1 MRINAPGFLA
11 PLNKKAESSLLTYLL
26 QWGGTTDAKRIGIM
40 YMVFAAFMGMVGT
53 FLSLL
58 IRAELATP
66 GLDLMTDDFYIT
78 LPGMHATAMIF
89 FFIIPMFTGV
99 GNFILPIQVGAA
111 DMAFPRLNLA
121 AFWLLPPAAAIAF
134 AGYFLTGAP
143 QFGWTGY
150 PPLSNNVYSPQI
162 GADFWLLGL
171 VLVGTSS
178 TMGAVNFLSTAFNMR
193 CKGMTLFQIPL
204 FTWSV
209 IVMSFLILASTP
221 VLTSALIMLNLERLF
236 PETFYFYDPAGG
248 GDPILYQ
255 HLFWFYS
262 HPAVYIMI
270 LPGFGIISEVLPTFS
285 RKPIFGYVVMVWSM
299 IAIAFLGFV
308 VWAHHMFTS
317 GIGLGVRKVF
327 MFLTMLIAVPTGI
340 KIFSWLGT
348 IWGGSIRFTTSML
361 FALGFLAMFTIGGL
375 SGVVLA
381 AVPVDIQLHDTY
393 YVVAHIH
400 YVLVAG
406 SVMTIFAG
414 LYYWYPKMTGKMLNE
429 KLGHIHFWGTSIFI
443 NVTFF
448 IQHYLGVKGM
458 PRRYADYDPI
468 FATENMI
475 SALARSLCSPSNS
488 RVHLQLLLLT
498 ASSVARWLRR
508 TPGLTVTRWSGRST
522 ASRPSSVPPS
532 ACVDF
537 CNRSQS
543 RARRRTPPGT
553 RRVTINLR
561 AHA

>member
-1 MRINAPGFLA
+1 MRISAPGFLA
-11 PLNKKAESSLLTYLL
+11 PLNKKAETSLLTYLL

-40 YMVFAAFMGMVGT
+40 YMMLASCMGLVGT

-58 IRAELATP
+58 IRIELARP
-66 GLDLMTDDFYIT
+66 GLDVMTDDFYMT

-99 GNFILPIQVGAA
+99 GNFVLPIQVGAA

-121 AFWLLPPAAAIAF
+121 AFWLLPPAALIAF
-134 AGYFLTGAP
+134 SGYFFSTAP

-150 PPLSNNVYSPQI
+150 PPLSNSVYSPQI
-162 GADFWLLGL
+162 GADFWLIGL
-171 VLVGTSS
+171 ILVGTSS

-193 CKGMTLFQIPL
+193 AKNMTLFQIPL
-204 FTWSV
+204 FTWSI

-270 LPGFGIISEVLPTFS
+270 LPGFGIVSEVIPTFC

-299 IAIAFLGFV
+299 IAIAVLGFV

-348 IWGGSIRFTTSML
+348 LWGSSIRFTTSML

-406 SVMTIFAG
+406 SIMTMFSG
-414 LYYWYPKMTGKMLNE
+414 LYYWFPKMTGRYLNE
-429 KLGHIHFWGTSIFI
+429 RLGHIHFWGTAIFI

-448 IQHYLGVKGM
+448 VQHYLGVKGM

-475 SALARSLCSPSNS
+475 SSVGSFILIAF
-488 RVHLQLLLLT
+488 QLVFIANLFY
-498 ASSVARWLRR
+498 SLRR
-508 TPGLTVTRWSGRST
+508 GAIAPKNCWVDGHTFEWTVDSPPDHHQFHHPPVWTPIDRSHGHGEEH
-522 ASRPSSVPPS
+522 RPAP
-532 ACVDF
+532 AE
-537 CNRSQS
+537 
-543 RARRRTPPGT
+543 
-553 RRVTINLR
+553 
-561 AHA
+561 